1 MLAMLL
7 AHGADVEAADDK
19 GATTMH
25 LAADQGHIQVA
36 ADTPTLKTTR

>member
-7 AHGADVEAADDK
+7 AHGADVEADDK
-19 GATTMH
+19 GATAVH